1 MHHWISR
8 IVVAAA
14 LVMNLLAPSRLVAKR
29 LCTTSFNL
37 TFTASANS
45 EFSDVKCAPTTHGRQ
60 AGFFEQKKLS
70 TSDFSI
76 VAGLEVDSDI
86 SLSLTGQAVEMI
98 VGIESEPQR
107 PRGIAAGPWDY
118 EDILTLHS
126 RRNI

>member
-45 EFSDVKCAPTTHGRQ
+45 EYSDAKCATTHGRS

-70 TSDFSI
+70 TSDFLI

-86 SLSLTGQAVEMI
+86 SLSLTGHAVEMI

-107 PRGIAAGPWDY
+107 PRGIAAGRWDY